1 MIEKAA
7 GPQLNQVRS
16 DFNKRVTKK
25 SMLGKT
31 KKIQWEA
38 RRRFSNI

>member
-1 MIEKAA
+1 MMEKSA
-7 GPQLNQVRS
+7 GPQLNQPRN

-25 SMLGKT
+25 AMLGRT

>member
-1 MIEKAA
+1 MMQKTA
-7 GPQLNQVRS
+7 GPQLNQVRD
-16 DFNKRVTKK
+16 DFNKRVTRKAI
-25 SMLGKT
+25 LGKT

>member
-1 MIEKAA
+1 MMEKSA
-7 GPQLNQVRS
+7 GPQLNQARN
-16 DFNKRVTKK
+16 DFNKSVTKK
-25 SMLGKT
+25 AMLGRT